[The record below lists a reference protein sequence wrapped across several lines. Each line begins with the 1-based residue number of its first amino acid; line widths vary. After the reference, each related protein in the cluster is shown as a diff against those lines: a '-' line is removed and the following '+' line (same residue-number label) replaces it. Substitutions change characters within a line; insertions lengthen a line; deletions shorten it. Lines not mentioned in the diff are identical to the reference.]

1 MSDIFQS
8 GFSNI
13 GSRAIQQAKDKA
25 DTYQQELTKKEMISQ
40 TEESLGGIKLFTSGR
55 ELGGKI
61 LNESKLKPYL
71 KQQAKKLLKRAKPD
85 EPDTTEPPTTEPPTT
100 EPPNTAPTAGAEEPI
115 QLEPI
120 GEMAEETEPVVQDL
134 SLGKSL
140 YTTKGLERFG
150 RIAKARRARNIEKGM
165 SEDDADDDMNAFIQQ
180 RQSIYNSQK
189 ARANNNAE
197 EQESDAQESSQAE
210 TNAAN
215 DAKAAT
221 KAKPNGSS
229 KADENEPKPEPEDDD
244 EEDLG
249 EAGGKLAGQ
258 GAGEGAVEGTEITG
272 MEAFA
277 SVLDAIPGLD
287 LIGAALGIGG
297 LAAGFAKKPPHAI
310 ATVAPAYSG
319 ASNQVGY

>member
-13 GSRAIQQAKDKA
+13 GARAIQQAKEKA

-55 ELGGKI
+55 ELGSKI
-61 LNESKLKPYL
+61 LSSKLKPYL
-71 KQQAKKLLKRAKPD
+71 KQQAKKLLKKAKPD
-85 EPDTTEPPTTEPPTT
+85 EPDEPDTEPPTT

-120 GEMAEETEPVVQDL
+120 GEVAEETEPVVQDL

-150 RIAKARRARNIEKGM
+150 RIAKARKARNIEKGM
-165 SEDDADDDMNAFIQQ
+165 SEEDADDDMNAFIQQ

-189 ARANNNAE
+189 ARANNNVE
-197 EQESDAQESSQAE
+197 EQETDAQES
-210 TNAAN
+210 
-215 DAKAAT
+215 AKAAT
-221 KAKPNGSS
+221 KAKPTGSS
-229 KADENEPKPEPEDDD
+229 KPDENEPKPEDDD
-244 EEDLG
+244 DVEDLG
-249 EAGGKLAGQ
+249 EAGGKGL
-258 GAGEGAVEGTEITG
+258 AGEGAVEGTEITG

-287 LIGAALGIGG
+287 IIGAALGASG
-297 LAAGFAKKPPHAI
+297 LIAGFAKKPPHAI

>member
-13 GSRAIQQAKDKA
+13 GARAIQQAKEKA

-55 ELGGKI
+55 ELGSKI
-61 LNESKLKPYL
+61 LSSKLKPYL
-71 KQQAKKLLKRAKPD
+71 KQQAKKLLKKAKPD
-85 EPDTTEPPTTEPPTT
+85 EPDEPDTEPPTTEPPTT

-120 GEMAEETEPVVQDL
+120 GEVAEETQPVVQDL

-150 RIAKARRARNIEKGM
+150 RIAKARKARNIEKGM
-165 SEDDADDDMNAFIQQ
+165 SEEDADDDMNAFIQQ

-189 ARANNNAE
+189 ARANNNVE
-197 EQESDAQESSQAE
+197 EQETDAQESSQAE

-221 KAKPNGSS
+221 KAKPTGSS
-229 KADENEPKPEPEDDD
+229 KPDENEPKPEDDD
-244 EEDLG
+244 VEDLG
-249 EAGGKLAGQ
+249 EAGGKGL
-258 GAGEGAVEGTEITG
+258 AGEGAVEGTEITG

-287 LIGAALGIGG
+287 IIGAALGASG
-297 LAAGFAKKPPHAI
+297 LIAGFTKKPPHTI

>member
-13 GSRAIQQAKDKA
+13 GARAIQQAKDKA

-55 ELGGKI
+55 ELGSKI
-61 LNESKLKPYL
+61 LSSKLKPYL
-71 KQQAKKLLKRAKPD
+71 KQQAKKLLKKAKPD
-85 EPDTTEPPTTEPPTT
+85 EPDEPDTEPPTT

-120 GEMAEETEPVVQDL
+120 GEVAEETQPVVQDL

-150 RIAKARRARNIEKGM
+150 RIAKARKARNIEKGM
-165 SEDDADDDMNAFIQQ
+165 SEEDADDDMNAFIQQ

-215 DAKAAT
+215 EAKAAT
-221 KAKPNGSS
+221 KAKPTGSS
-229 KADENEPKPEPEDDD
+229 KPDENEPKPEPEDDD
-244 EEDLG
+244 VEDLG
-249 EAGGKLAGQ
+249 EAGGKGL
-258 GAGEGAVEGTEITG
+258 AGEGAVEGTEITG

-287 LIGAALGIGG
+287 IIGAALGASG
-297 LAAGFAKKPPHAI
+297 LIAGFAKKPPHAI

>member
-13 GSRAIQQAKDKA
+13 GARAIQQAKEKA

-55 ELGGKI
+55 ELGSKI
-61 LNESKLKPYL
+61 LSSKLKPYL
-71 KQQAKKLLKRAKPD
+71 KQQAKKLLKKAKPD
-85 EPDTTEPPTTEPPTT
+85 EPDTEPPTT

-120 GEMAEETEPVVQDL
+120 GEVAEETQPVVQDL

-150 RIAKARRARNIEKGM
+150 RIAKARKARNIEKGM
-165 SEDDADDDMNAFIQQ
+165 SEEDADDDMNAFIQQ

-189 ARANNNAE
+189 ARANNNVE
-197 EQESDAQESSQAE
+197 EQETDAQESAKAE
-210 TNAAN
+210 ENAAN
-215 DAKAAT
+215 EAKAAT
-221 KAKPNGSS
+221 KAKPTGSS
-229 KADENEPKPEPEDDD
+229 KPDENEPKPEDDD
-244 EEDLG
+244 DVEDLG
-249 EAGGKLAGQ
+249 EAGGKGL
-258 GAGEGAVEGTEITG
+258 AGEGAVEGTEITG

-287 LIGAALGIGG
+287 IIGAALGASG
-297 LAAGFAKKPPHAI
+297 LIAGFTKKPPHAI

>member
-13 GSRAIQQAKDKA
+13 GARAIQQAKEKA

-55 ELGGKI
+55 ELGSKI
-61 LNESKLKPYL
+61 LSSKLKPYL
-71 KQQAKKLLKRAKPD
+71 KQQAKKLLKKAKPD
-85 EPDTTEPPTTEPPTT
+85 EPDEPDTEPPTT

-120 GEMAEETEPVVQDL
+120 GEVAEETQPVVQDL

-150 RIAKARRARNIEKGM
+150 RIAKARKARNIEKGM
-165 SEDDADDDMNAFIQQ
+165 SEEDADDDMNAFIQQ

-189 ARANNNAE
+189 ARANNNVE
-197 EQESDAQESSQAE
+197 EQETDAQESAKAE
-210 TNAAN
+210 ENAAN
-215 DAKAAT
+215 EAKAAT
-221 KAKPNGSS
+221 KAKPTGSS
-229 KADENEPKPEPEDDD
+229 KPDENEPKPEDDD
-244 EEDLG
+244 DVEDLG
-249 EAGGKLAGQ
+249 EAGGKGL
-258 GAGEGAVEGTEITG
+258 AGEGAVEGTEITG

-287 LIGAALGIGG
+287 IIGAALGASG
-297 LAAGFAKKPPHAI
+297 LIAGFTKKPPHAI